1 MEEGLEYI
9 DMRRVGR
16 DGLIQIRRQVVRLKK
31 LGRSGREIE
40 EIVGIR
46 QNRISEIWRA
56 YLREGEASL
65 SPKRPETPGKPALL
79 TPQEQREL
87 QAVFAAKTPQEL
99 GLRGQIW
106 TQGQAG
112 EFIRRTY
119 QVSLAPRTVSAY
131 LARWRRQVG

>member
-1 MEEGLEYI
+1 MDDGLKYI
-9 DMRRVGR
+9 DLRRVSR
-16 DGLIQIRRQVVRLKK
+16 DGLAQIRRQVVRLKK

-65 SPKRPETPGKPALL
+65 TPKQPGKSGKPALL
-79 TPQEQREL
+79 TAQEQREL

-119 QVSLAPRTVSAY
+119 QISLAPRTVSAY
-131 LARWRRQVG
+131 LARWRRQAG